1 MEAQLLDP
9 NLLSQRIGSSQ
20 VTYSLT
26 EGVVYD
32 RTQIVNTITTLSN
45 SIFASPFVTNYVQN
59 EAWIKWEP
67 DGKRDLMVKLPGYIV
82 GHRIIMLGAKAVD
95 IHGNKKEVEDLAIF
109 NLNTGK
115 AYLCY
120 NTLPTEGRG
129 VKMGDTHDVD
139 NLAVVCL
146 SPRDR
151 FFADHWKINVGA
163 GGALGVL
170 LGLLMGAGIL
180 VAFVCGLVGAFLGF
194 SLLIVMASQGKG
206 QIKDRIWS
214 ISKALK
220 CQLLPKFA

>member
-1 MEAQLLDP
+1 MGAQLLDP
-9 NLLSQRIGSSQ
+9 SLLSQRIGSSQ

-26 EGVVYD
+26 EGAVYD
-32 RTQIVNTITTLSN
+32 RTQIVY
-45 SIFASPFVTNYVQN
+45 TNDFVQN
-59 EAWIKWEP
+59 EAWIKWES
-67 DGKRDLMVKLPGYIV
+67 DGKRDLMVKLPAYVV

-129 VKMGDTHDVD
+129 VKMGGDTHDVE

-194 SLLIVMASQGKG
+194 LLMLAMASQGKG
-206 QIKDRIWS
+206 QINDRIWS

-220 CQLLPKFA
+220 CQLAPKFG

>member
-1 MEAQLLDP
+1 MGAQQVEP
-9 NLLSQRIGSSQ
+9 SLLSQRIGSSE
-20 VTYSLT
+20 VTYTLT

-32 RTQIVNTITTLSN
+32 RTQIVNTITTTSN
-45 SIFASPFVTNYVQN
+45 SIFESPSVTNFVHN
-59 EAWIKWEP
+59 EAWIKWQS
-67 DGKRDLMVKLPGYIV
+67 DGKRDLMVKLPGYVV
-82 GHRIIMLGAKAVD
+82 GHRIIMLSAIAVD

-120 NTLPTEGRG
+120 NTLPTEGRLLN
-129 VKMGDTHDVD
+129 KGDTHDVE
-139 NLAVVCL
+139 NLAGVCL

-151 FFADHWKINVGA
+151 LFMDHLMTGIGV

-170 LGLLMGAGIL
+170 LGFLMGARVL
-180 VAFVCGLVGAFLGF
+180 VAFVCGLVGAVLALA
-194 SLLIVMASQGKG
+194 LLMAMTSQGAG

-220 CQLLPKFA
+220 CQLAPKFG

>member
-1 MEAQLLDP
+1 MGAQQIDP
-9 NLLSQRIGSSQ
+9 SLLSQHIGSSQ
-20 VTYSLT
+20 ITYSLT

-32 RTQIVNTITTLSN
+32 RTQIVNTITTTTK
-45 SIFASPFVTNYVQN
+45 SIFASPSVTSFVQN
-59 EAWIKWEP
+59 EAWIKWQSE
-67 DGKRDLMVKLPGYIV
+67 GKRDLMVKLPGYVI

-120 NTLPTEGRG
+120 NTLPTEGRLLN
-129 VKMGDTHDVD
+129 KGDTEDVT
-139 NLAVVCL
+139 NLAGVCL

-151 FFADHWKINVGA
+151 LFYDHFGTGIGA

-180 VAFVCGLVGAFLGF
+180 VVLVCGLAVAVLTIALLGA
-194 SLLIVMASQGKG
+194 MASQGAG

-220 CQLLPKFA
+220 CQLAPRFT